1 MFPFQ
6 LIRRSSFWQITRF
19 DLTPQ
24 ATPSPSHRCC
34 QLGTDMLV
42 RAFAAHD
49 VVRCDIVDQLLSRII
64 AKRGEAIT
72 HYIRTLNM

>member
-1 MFPFQ
+1 
-6 LIRRSSFWQITRF
+6 
-19 DLTPQ
+19 
-24 ATPSPSHRCC
+24 
-34 QLGTDMLV
+34 MLV